1 MIDKEIK
8 IKKVK
13 TESSS
18 KRLRSVI
25 FLVWKEA
32 STNEG
37 FETYYERHINAIIAQ
52 YKSKIKDTP

>member
-1 MIDKEIK
+1 MVTSEIK

-25 FLVWKEA
+25 FLVWK
-32 STNEG
+32 SSTTNEG
-37 FETYYERHINAIIAQ
+37 FETYYERHMDSLIEQ
-52 YKSKIKDTP
+52 YKKKIKDTP